1 MNKVRLL
8 GLLAFLIILCICGC
22 TKKAGYPSN
31 ENAFNPGTEDSRSEQ
46 SSDDASEAGNKGN
59 AGIAQGNTAD
69 GNSDAGIQGVADD
82 GNSGATDSNG
92 ADSGSTD
99 TVAMDI
105 EKSGNPVA
113 GIARARIID
122 ASKVKLL
129 DVPETPLPDFT
140 AVSELYEAF
149 SAQISENKEDF
160 SKQKTAPCIYITT
173 EEKRSIL
180 SKDEYVASIID
191 VFNCDAEYE
200 LSAAAGVKVR
210 GNSTADQ
217 SEDEKPYRIKF
228 EKKQGML
235 GLNGGQKF
243 KSWVLLRSYWNLAPD
258 YMGFELAKTIFDGKY
273 YSSDC
278 CYVNLYI
285 NGEYRGL
292 YLLCEQ
298 NQAAKGRVG
307 VNEPKADEYGLATG
321 YYIEMDNYAGDEH
334 PYFSLDHKK
343 VELTDVSGNKRQTF
357 SRNYSVK
364 SDINTKEQLYF
375 IRDYITGCYD
385 ILYEAAEHD
394 AAYMFDENMNAVPAD
409 GRYGSARE
417 AVEAVMDLDSL
428 ANMLILEELVHN
440 YDVGAGSFFMAVD
453 FSEESMYEKLTF
465 LAPWD
470 FNWAYYESGSEYF
483 ACTFQKV
490 MDDGYDRSNI
500 WFITAMKA
508 DWFRDIVKDKWKA
521 LNDASAIENT
531 ANRVVDAC
539 EKLSGD
545 LGDEAWKVEM
555 VKNIRTFVNDRRKW
569 LETQWSK

>member
-1 MNKVRLL
+1 MKKNWVL
-8 GLLAFLIILCICGC
+8 GLFAFLMILCICGC
-22 TKKAGYPSN
+22 GKRTVDTSYQPKD
-31 ENAFNPGTEDSRSEQ
+31 ETV
-46 SSDDASEAGNKGN
+46 
-59 AGIAQGNTAD
+59 T
-69 GNSDAGIQGVADD
+69 
-82 GNSGATDSNG
+82 SGADNNAPAQSGIDPSDPGIRDTTAPGG
-92 ADSGSTD
+92 ADSVTSDDLVSGEAET
-99 TVAMDI
+99 
-105 EKSGNPVA
+105 GNPVA
-113 GIARARIID
+113 EIARARITD

-129 DVPETPLPDFT
+129 DVPETPFPDLT
-140 AVSELYEAF
+140 AARELYGAF
-149 SAQISENKEDF
+149 STQLSDNKKEF

-228 EKKQGML
+228 EKKQNML

-258 YMGFELAKTIFDGKY
+258 YMGFELAKTIFEGKY

-285 NGEYRGL
+285 NGNYRGL

-307 VNEPKADEYGLATG
+307 VNEPKADEYGVATG
-321 YYIEMDNYAGDEH
+321 YYIEMDNYAGDDH

-343 VELTDVSGNKRQTF
+343 VELTDVSGNTRKTF

-394 AAYMFDENMNAVPAD
+394 APYMFDADMNVVPAD
-409 GRYGSARE
+409 GRYASARE
-417 AVEAVMDLDSL
+417 AAEAVMDMESL

-453 FSEESMYEKLTF
+453 FSEESMYERLTF

-508 DWFRDIVKDKWKA
+508 EWFREIVKDKWKA
-521 LNDASAIENT
+521 LSDASAIENT
-531 ANRVVDAC
+531 ADRVVNAC

-545 LGDEAWKVEM
+545 LGDEAWKVDM
-555 VKNIRTFVNDRRKW
+555 VRNIRTFVNDRRKW
-569 LETQWSK
+569 LDTQWGRR

>member
-1 MNKVRLL
+1 MKKIWLS
-8 GLLAFLIILCICGC
+8 GLLTFLIILCICGC
-22 TKKAGYPSN
+22 GKKAGYPSN
-31 ENAFNPGTEDSRSEQ
+31 ENALNPGTEDSRSGQ
-46 SSDDASEAGNKGN
+46 PPHDASEGGNKGTV
-59 AGIAQGNTAD
+59 QGNTAD
-69 GNSDAGIQGVADD
+69 GHSDSGIQD
-82 GNSGATDSNG
+82 GAT
-92 ADSGSTD
+92 
-99 TVAMDI
+99 I
-105 EKSGNPVA
+105 ENPVA
-113 GIARARIID
+113 SIARARIID

-149 SAQISENKEDF
+149 SSQISENKKEF

-228 EKKQGML
+228 EKKQSML

-258 YMGFELAKTIFDGKY
+258 YMGFELAKTIFEGKY

-285 NGEYRGL
+285 NGNYRGL

-307 VNEPKADEYGLATG
+307 VNEPKADEYGVAMG

-334 PYFSLDHKK
+334 PYFSLDHRKA
-343 VELTDVSGNKRQTF
+343 ELTDISGNTRKTF

-385 ILYEAAEHD
+385 ILYEAAENN
-394 AAYMFDENMNAVPAD
+394 APYMFDADMNAVPAD

-417 AVEAVMDLDSL
+417 AVEAVMDMESL

-508 DWFRDIVKDKWKA
+508 EWFRDIVKDKWKA
-521 LNDASAIENT
+521 LSDSSAIENT
-531 ANRVVDAC
+531 ADRVVEAC

-545 LGDEAWKVEM
+545 LGDEAWKVDM
-555 VKNIRTFVNDRRKW
+555 VRNIRTFVNDRRKW
-569 LETQWSK
+569 LNTQWSK